1 MIFLEII
8 FQSFYCFIQSIRIGF
23 LCSFRRLIYYI
34 TAFSFCQVLFSTFF
48 KISVFA
54 LVKRLDY
61 YITENLNLSIWQF
74 TQTIKKNSVIIYVFS
89 TALVSPKKSIFKKKV
104 KKFSVFLQNPLF
116 KQVFLCYNI
125 LINYIGGTLYYV

>member
-1 MIFLEII
+1 MA
-8 FQSFYCFIQSIRIGF
+8 
-23 LCSFRRLIYYI
+23 IY
-34 TAFSFCQVLFSTFF
+34 SNNQ
-48 KISVFA
+48 
-54 LVKRLDY
+54 
-61 YITENLNLSIWQF
+61 
-74 TQTIKKNSVIIYVFS
+74 KNSVIIYVFS